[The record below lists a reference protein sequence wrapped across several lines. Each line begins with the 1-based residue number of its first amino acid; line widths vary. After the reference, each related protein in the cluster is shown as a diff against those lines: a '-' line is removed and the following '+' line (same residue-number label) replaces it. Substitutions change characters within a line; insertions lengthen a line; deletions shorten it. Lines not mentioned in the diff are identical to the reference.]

1 MAVDLGSGAALL
13 KGLDKVEWDEGARAL
28 PPVQRWNP
36 PFRGDIDMRIARD
49 GTWFHEGAPIGRF
62 GLVRLFS
69 GILRRDPDDAYYL
82 VTPAEKVRIQVD
94 DAPFVAVAMEMAGEG
109 AARTLTFRTNVGDT
123 VAADGEHP
131 IRVETHP
138 ATGEPSPYVLVRDR
152 LEALIA
158 RAVFYD
164 LVALAEEDGEG
175 GLFVRSGGVRFPL
188 GQASEPGA

>member
-1 MAVDLGSGAALL
+1 VAADLGSGAALL

-28 PPVQRWNP
+28 PPVQRWDP

-82 VTPAEKVRIQVD
+82 VTPAEKVRIRVD
-94 DAPFVAVAMEMAGEG
+94 DAPFVAVAMEVEGEG
-109 AARTLTFRTNVGDT
+109 AARSLTFRTNVGDT
-123 VAADGEHP
+123 VAADSEHP
-131 IRVETHP
+131 VRVETDP

-164 LVALAEEDGEG
+164 LVALAEDDGEG
-175 GLFVRSGGVRFPL
+175 GLFVRSGGTRFPL
-188 GQASEPGA
+188 GRVSEAGA

>member
-1 MAVDLGSGAALL
+1 MVADLGSGATLL

-28 PPVQRWNP
+28 PPVQRWDP

-49 GTWFHEGAPIGRF
+49 GAWFHEGTPIGRF

-69 GILRRDPDDAYYL
+69 GILRRDADDDYYL
-82 VTPAEKVRIQVD
+82 VTPAEKVRIRVD
-94 DAPFVAVAMEMAGEG
+94 DAPFVAVAMEAAGKD

-123 VAADGEHP
+123 VTADAEHP
-131 IRVETHP
+131 IRVETDP

-164 LVALAEEDGEG
+164 LVALAEEDGQG
-175 GLFVRSGGVRFPL
+175 GLFVQSGGTRFPL
-188 GQASEPGA
+188 GRVSEAGA